1 MKSLVRARPAAPY
14 FHLMMET
21 MFYKSGRRFGAAMQI
36 RSFETSSIEAK
47 RFSKSGEKVMNVKIE
62 NNSAIT
68 QVSKLEGELYQI
80 DYRFTANYTGMGYI
94 KIEGHLNVSDL
105 GDKAMEE
112 WRRQNNLPLDDAN
125 AVHNAIVTN
134 CMVTALLISR
144 EIKLPAPIPIPRI
157 NMQKKP
163 EVRPSDGVEVA

>member
-1 MKSLVRARPAAPY
+1 
-14 FHLMMET
+14 
-21 MFYKSGRRFGAAMQI
+21 MQI
-36 RSFETSSIEAK
+36 RSLETSSIEAK

-68 QVSKLEGELYQI
+68 QISKAEGEVYQI

-94 KIEGHLNVSDL
+94 KIEGHLNVIDL
-105 GDKAMEE
+105 GEKVMEE
-112 WRRQNNLPLDDAN
+112 WRRTSNLPVDDAN
-125 AVHNAIVTN
+125 AVHNAIVSN
-134 CMVTALLISR
+134 CMVTAIIISR

-163 EVRPSDGVEVA
+163 EVRPSDGFEVA